1 MTAFE
6 QRVPRP
12 RLLLPEIC
20 GPNPFVSDEDLCLI
34 TAVQCYGSVTIELNF
49 VDPSPGRIES
59 TSTACI
65 GATKPGTGAMGIF
78 PGTSETSNG

>member
-20 GPNPFVSDEDLCLI
+20 GPNPFRFGRGFVSHYRG
-34 TAVQCYGSVTIELNF
+34 AVLRSVTIELNF